1 MNGEYYYT
9 NIKANPHFTLKDVS
23 PLLKFALQR
32 QEAYSLK
39 DGMEIGDITYSVG
52 FNPLEW
58 AFTLKW
64 EEEGRRYEQNIYV
77 VGEPSNIRSLS
88 GTFVYYFLCPRTG
101 VKCRTLYKIG
111 GRGFYSRKAL
121 PKALYPIQK
130 ESKALRY
137 IRHGYDE
144 PYRRHGKE
152 YYRGKLTPYGKKCQR
167 YEVAV
172 ERSEEDLITWTSKLV
187 KKWH

>member
-1 MNGEYYYT
+1 MEVYYST
-9 NIKANPHFTLKDVS
+9 NIKANPHFSFKYVS

-32 QEAYSLK
+32 QKEYFLK
-39 DGMEIGDITYSVG
+39 DCMKIGDITYSIG

-64 EEEGRRYEQNIYV
+64 EEEGKRYEQNIYV

-101 VKCRTLYKIG
+101 VKCRTLYKIH
-111 GRGFYSRKAL
+111 GRGFYSRNAL
-121 PKALYPIQK
+121 PKALYPIQI
-130 ESKALRY
+130 ESKKFRDIRY
-137 IRHGYDE
+137 SYKE

-167 YEVAV
+167 YEEAV
-172 ERSEEDLITWTSKLV
+172 ERSEEAFITWTSKFI